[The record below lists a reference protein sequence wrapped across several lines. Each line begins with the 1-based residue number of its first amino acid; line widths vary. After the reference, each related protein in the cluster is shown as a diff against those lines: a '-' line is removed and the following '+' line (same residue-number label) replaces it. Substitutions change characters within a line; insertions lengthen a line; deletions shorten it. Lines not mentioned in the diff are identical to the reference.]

1 MKVVLG
7 LGANLGDL
15 RSALNVALAY
25 LIADPLVGR
34 VVRSSFYQTDPVGG
48 PEQPEYLNAVV
59 IVETD
64 TDLTPLDVAEHFL
77 SLGQTIESKLDRVR
91 EVRWGPRTIDIDV
104 LAVDGLMTDEPRL
117 TVPHPRVAERAFVLI
132 PWMEIAPDFDIPG
145 LGRVTAIAA
154 NLTAADREGVRQ
166 LVSES

>member
-34 VVRSSFYQTDPVGG
+34 VVRSSFYRTDPVGG
-48 PEQPEYLNAVV
+48 REQPDYLNAVV

-64 TDLTPLDVAEHFL
+64 A
-77 SLGQTIESKLDRVR
+77 
-91 EVRWGPRTIDIDV
+91 
-104 LAVDGLMTDEPRL
+104 
-117 TVPHPRVAERAFVLI
+117 
-132 PWMEIAPDFDIPG
+132 
-145 LGRVTAIAA
+145 
-154 NLTAADREGVRQ
+154 
-166 LVSES
+166 